1 MKRKDK
7 VCLIDLGNG
16 LEVWDGKEYWC
27 EIEGYNGRYSVSTF
41 GRVRNNERNRL
52 LSGALSKSTEYIQVC
67 LRKPNGKPKNCAVH
81 RLVAKAFLP
90 NPKNLPQVNHR
101 DENKLN
107 NRVDNLEFCTGQYNT
122 DYSQAREVAQID
134 LNTGEIIKVF
144 KSSREAGRQTGI
156 GQSNIT
162 LCCNGKMKSANGF
175 GWSYTGNGSAK
186 SQLGKQY
193 KKSVEVFNRDTGEV
207 IRTFESIR
215 KTAEYLGCCDTAV
228 WKCCNGKIPCVKG
241 YGVRYKD

>member
-1 MKRKDK
+1 MKKKDK
-7 VCLIDLGNG
+7 VCIIDLGNG

-41 GRVRNNERNRL
+41 GRVWNNETNKL
-52 LSGALSKSTEYIQVC
+52 VSGGLCKSTGYKQVY
-67 LRKPNGKPKNCAVH
+67 LIKPNGKPKNCSVH

-107 NRVDNLEFCTGQYNT
+107 NRVDNLEFCTGQYNR

-144 KSSREAGRQTGI
+144 KSSREAERQTGI
-156 GQSNIT
+156 SQGNIN
-162 LCCNGKMKSANGF
+162 LCCNGKKKSTNGY
-175 GWSYTGNGSAK
+175 GWTFTGKGRGK

-193 KKSVEVFNRDTGEV
+193 KKSVEVFNRDTGEI
-207 IRTFESIR
+207 IRTFDSMN
-215 KTAEYLGCCDTAV
+215 KTAEYLGCCHNSV
-228 WKCCNGKIPCVKG
+228 WKCCNGKIPSVKG